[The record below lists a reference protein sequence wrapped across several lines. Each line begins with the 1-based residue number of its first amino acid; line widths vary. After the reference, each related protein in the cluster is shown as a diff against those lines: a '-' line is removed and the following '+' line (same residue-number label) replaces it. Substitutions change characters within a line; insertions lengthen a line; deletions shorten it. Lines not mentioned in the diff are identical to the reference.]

1 MKRDRPVIPFLLA
14 AAAIAGGALGCAGT
28 AQNTTGNAPAPA
40 DRIADTPTFKVEV
53 HKDLPYVAGPDVSSR
68 QRLDVYCP
76 VGRTDA
82 PVLMYVHGGGW
93 QVGSKFFIRHIG
105 NTFARHGIV
114 TACVN
119 YRLSPS
125 VKHPAHI
132 RDVARAFDWVRKNVR
147 RYGGNPD
154 DVFVGGHS
162 AGGHLAALLALNER
176 YLAEVG
182 RSSDEIV
189 GVIAISGLYR
199 VGATSLVFRGFEPDA
214 RALVDA
220 SPEFHVDE
228 NQPPFLVI
236 YAQNDLPLLDIQA
249 IALAM
254 QLERHGTPVRL
265 LRAENRG
272 HATLVM
278 GIGGQ
283 DDPTTRAI
291 LDFVREHSGPAGR
304 RPRARWDE
312 LPQPLFP

>member
-1 MKRDRPVIPFLLA
+1 MTHTRRHPGVL
-14 AAAIAGGALGCAGT
+14 IAMAVLSSCAGGCAGT
-28 AQNTTGNAPAPA
+28 RPAHTDAAPTLKVARHADIPYYTGRGAVPS
-40 DRIADTPTFKVEV
+40 K
-53 HKDLPYVAGPDVSSR
+53 HCLDLYR
-68 QRLDVYCP
+68 P
-76 VGRTDA
+76 VPMRRDA
-82 PVLMYVHGGGW
+82 PVLVYIHGGGW

-105 NTFARHGIV
+105 NTFAKHGIV

-125 VKHPAHI
+125 VKHPAHV
-132 RDVARAFDWVRKNVR
+132 RDVARAFDWVKRNIR

-162 AGGHLAALLALNER
+162 SGGHLAALLALNER

-182 RSSDEIV
+182 RRSDEIA
-189 GVIAISGLYR
+189 GVVAISGLYR
-199 VGATSLVFRGFEPDA
+199 VGATSLIFRGFDPDA

-228 NQPPFLVI
+228 KQPPFLVI
-236 YAQNDLPLLDIQA
+236 YAQRDLPLLDIQA

-254 QLERHGTPVRL
+254 RLQRHGTPVRL

-278 GIGGQ
+278 GMGREN
-283 DDPTTRAI
+283 DPTTRAI
-291 LDFVREHSGPAGR
+291 VDFVREYSGSAAR
-304 RPRARWDE
+304 RPKARWGE
-312 LPQPLFP
+312 LGPPLFP